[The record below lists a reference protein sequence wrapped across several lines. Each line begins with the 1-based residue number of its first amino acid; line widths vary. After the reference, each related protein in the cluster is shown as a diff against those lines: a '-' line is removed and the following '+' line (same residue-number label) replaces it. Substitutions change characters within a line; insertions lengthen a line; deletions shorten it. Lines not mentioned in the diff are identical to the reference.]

1 MKKLFLLL
9 ISMRPVQWS
18 KNFVLFAGVIF
29 SRGFISFDLLKE
41 SVYGFFI
48 FCALSGG
55 IYILN
60 DVIDL
65 SRDREHPS
73 KSKRPLASGEL
84 PVPLAVIFAVIV
96 IATGIGFAGRFG
108 LEFLLISVAFVL
120 LNVVYSIAL
129 RKVVIL
135 DVFSIAF
142 SFLLRA
148 VAGVAVLKPLVPDV
162 ELSPWLLICTL
173 FLSLFLA
180 LCKRKHEYKL
190 LREAQNHRESLKD
203 YSANLLDQLVGLS
216 ATATLVSYSIYTIWP
231 ETVEKFETRD
241 LVYTIP
247 FVVFGIMRYLYLVY
261 QRDKGGD
268 PSGVLIMEKSILIDV
283 FLWFVLVVYILL
295 R

>member
-1 MKKLFLLL
+1 L
-9 ISMRPVQWS
+9 
-18 KNFVLFAGVIF
+18 LFAGVIF
-29 SRGFISFDLLKE
+29 SQGFTSFDLLKE
-41 SVYGFFI
+41 STYGFFI

-65 SRDREHPS
+65 SHDKNHPA
-73 KSKRPLASGEL
+73 KKKRPLASGKLE
-84 PVPLAVIFAVIV
+84 VPIATAFAVV
-96 IATGIGFAGRFG
+96 IILVGIGFASRFG
-108 LEFLLISVAFVL
+108 IEFLVISIAFVL
-120 LNVVYSIAL
+120 LNIIYSFAL

-180 LCKRKHEYKL
+180 LCKRKHEHKF
-190 LREAQNHRESLKD
+190 LRESQNHRESLKD
-203 YSANLLDQLVGLS
+203 YSSSLLDQLVGVS

-268 PSGVLIMEKSILIDV
+268 PSGVLIMEKSILINV
-283 FLWFVLVVYILL
+283 FLWFVLVVYILF